1 MRAAECPAAAAAGGD
16 EFKSSVETSLP
27 APLRFLAHH
36 QTRTNIRAMSD
47 DDEVVMEVQ
56 DGEGSPE
63 LELNGDGVTASG
75 DAAVATGAAEPGSPP
90 AAEPGSPPVSPLLKS
105 ALECVSQS
113 SEEALLELERRIA
126 ERRRKLV
133 GEPRTHGLRYKAVRR
148 AQLRQ
153 TIDLESQKL
162 GSLDEGDVVG
172 AKEVA
177 VNEAG
182 IVRVLCATVDAEGTE
197 VVRGWASAQSVE
209 SELAHQPQT
218 ALLLGSSCSLWPLPW
233 PFLWI

>member
-1 MRAAECPAAAAAGGD
+1 MKVAIVPGD
-16 EFKSSVETSLP
+16 RVREIVPSAQDHVNQLNSKVRVP
-27 APLRFLAHH
+27 PPLRFLAHH

-162 GSLDEGDVVG
+162 GSLDEGDFSRG
-172 AKEVA
+172 DQRRAGQLGGLQYAGQSDYA
-177 VNEAG
+177 V
-182 IVRVLCATVDAEGTE
+182 
-197 VVRGWASAQSVE
+197 
-209 SELAHQPQT
+209 SEPH
-218 ALLLGSSCSLWPLPW
+218 
-233 PFLWI
+233 